1 MDSGSIVDW
10 CVSRLE
16 TWGKSVGMETF
27 KDDSRESGGGIS
39 VVLGGK
45 VLVVDVDFSLD
56 ETNPEPKIKVSSVKT
71 SYAISNSGSGT
82 SNTGGSISLD
92 AFLKESIQS
101 FCSEVRKPEAHR
113 NLEEAARLGTVILD
127 QLRYLVML
135 DQLAARKEDNG
146 LKWFADVDQL
156 CPILEGFAKSEAE
169 SIASYV
175 QCCYPS

>member
-1 MDSGSIVDW
+1 MVDW

-27 KDDSRESGGGIS
+27 KDDSREGGGGIS

-45 VLVVDVDFSLD
+45 VLVVDVDFSVD
-56 ETNPEPKIKVSSVKT
+56 ETNLPESKITVSSVKT
-71 SYAISNSGSGT
+71 SYAISNSGSGS

-92 AFLKESIQS
+92 AFLKESIQN
-101 FCSEVRKPEAHR
+101 FCSEVRKPEAYR

-146 LKWFADVDQL
+146 LKWFTDVDQL

-169 SIASYV
+169 IIASYV
-175 QCCYPS
+175 RHGHPS